1 MLPYSY
7 SSNCQWLSLEMTHS
21 ETGWSAAACIFS
33 VWPVAS
39 VRTHFCG
46 TQRAQSP
53 SGNKTAAQWWDVTA
67 FEVSGVVY
75 CICKAFFGQNLHQ
88 NLLQLSSHG
97 SMCSENRLQKMQKG
111 TKIVA
116 DSSCWRIASHRCGIL
131 SLPAS
136 MDLLVRIHLVIAG
149 NQIWQWKTSHFVRW
163 FSYEMPAFTMAFPA
177 PIPFTR
183 DFSHCQVWLARVP
196 ALLSLDRPGNTA
208 GQATV
213 FAWFQPIW
221 NMSSDHPPK

>member
-1 MLPYSY
+1 
-7 SSNCQWLSLEMTHS
+7 MTHS

-39 VRTHFCG
+39 PEAVRTHFCG

-116 DSSCWRIASHRCGIL
+116 HSSCWRIASHRCGIL

-163 FSYEMPAFTMAFPA
+163 FSYEMRAFTMAFPA
-177 PIPFTR
+177 PIHLQGIFPIARFDWR
-183 DFSHCQVWLARVP
+183 GWLRCCPLIDQGILQAKLP
-196 ALLSLDRPGNTA
+196 SLHGFNPSEFRSSP
-208 GQATV
+208 QIV
-213 FAWFQPIW
+213 FGFEVTW
-221 NMSSDHPPK
+221 NIASPN